1 MKVGPQAQ
9 AGNLG
14 QSHNGPLTG
23 KNANI
28 LYWTR
33 LLRSVVESLQHNNRI
48 LDYSV
53 KIYDIEILS
62 YDINCHNIPDDSELI
77 CLENIVM
84 VSFSCYPNFLQTAK
98 IFL

>member
-1 MKVGPQAQ
+1 MEVGPQ

-14 QSHNGPLTG
+14 QGHNGPLTG

-28 LYWTR
+28 LYWWR
-33 LLRSVVESLQHNNRI
+33 LLRSVESLQHNNRI
-48 LDYSV
+48 LEHSV
-53 KIYDIEILS
+53 KIYDIEIQS
-62 YDINCHNIPDDSELI
+62 YDINCHNILNDFELI

>member
-1 MKVGPQAQ
+1 MEVGPQ

-14 QSHNGPLTG
+14 QGHNGPLTG

-28 LYWTR
+28 LYWWR
-33 LLRSVVESLQHNNRI
+33 VLRSMVESLQQSHFRH
-48 LDYSV
+48 SV
-53 KIYDIEILS
+53 KIYDIEIQS

>member
-1 MKVGPQAQ
+1 M
-9 AGNLG
+9 
-14 QSHNGPLTG
+14 
-23 KNANI
+23 
-28 LYWTR
+28 
-33 LLRSVVESLQHNNRI
+33 VESLQHNNRI
-48 LDYSV
+48 LDIQS
-53 KIYDIEILS
+53 KFTILKFYL